1 MHGKAGGL
9 GLVGSRLSHP
19 PLPILFCETKR
30 KQSNWQHPSPC
41 CRLSERWSFCRN
53 LVMIAPSEGGFQV
66 TCAGGLPLSN
76 LPLSSSFFCI
86 IFPPSICLP
95 LSIPLAC
102 PNVPTLLRC
111 LAVFACGKRR
121 KVGNA
126 LFIKYL
132 LDSCC

>member
-19 PLPILFCETKR
+19 PPAYPVLRDKEETIKLAASFALLSVIGAVVILPELGNDCSVRGWF
-30 KQSNWQHPSPC
+30 SG
-41 CRLSERWSFCRN
+41 N
-53 LVMIAPSEGGFQV
+53 LRRRFTLIQPTVIQFI
-66 TCAGGLPLSN
+66 
-76 LPLSSSFFCI
+76 FCI

-95 LSIPLAC
+95 LSIPLAR
-102 PNVPTLLRC
+102 PTVPTLLRC